1 LSAEI
6 EYRAKSAEGAIRYS
20 RACERICRSHHRF
33 LRPRR
38 QYRKLYEMLYV
49 YRGLL
54 FIAVVVVVFSACVGL
69 VKIMG

>member
-1 LSAEI
+1 
-6 EYRAKSAEGAIRYS
+6 
-20 RACERICRSHHRF
+20 
-33 LRPRR
+33 
-38 QYRKLYEMLYV
+38 MVYV

>member
-1 LSAEI
+1 
-6 EYRAKSAEGAIRYS
+6 
-20 RACERICRSHHRF
+20 
-33 LRPRR
+33 
-38 QYRKLYEMLYV
+38 MLYV